1 MLVRVKG
8 NLEVSNSQLH
18 RTEHQAMVAAP
29 YRKVHKNLSLKQTS
43 APLLTHRKVAH
54 PSRHWADGGR
64 RDRSKRLVV
73 YGIAPRECAKIS
85 TTYSIKLPVNA
96 AVKSLQHSRNMYT
109 TITNMHCSIIARGSR
124 TGCVCVYFVQRK
136 TKRCARSCPA
146 HSNKKKETG
155 ARKFVQCARF
165 CDLGES

>member
-124 TGCVCVYFVQRK
+124 TGCVCVYFVPK
-136 TKRCARSCPA
+136 KNKAARSLVP
-146 HSNKKKETG
+146 
-155 ARKFVQCARF
+155 CAFQQEKR
-165 CDLGES
+165 DGRA